1 MRIASRLDSSQVRRK
16 LKKAFNSVLQLTISI
31 TSFCRN
37 VSNCVA

>member
-16 LKKAFNSVLQLTISI
+16 LKKAFNSVLQLAILI